1 MPFLWQNGLFQNT
14 LILNGE
20 QEDVFL
26 MENICIFIY
35 IVVFYKMCAADVQ

>member
-1 MPFLWQNGLFQNT
+1 MPFFWQNGLFQNT

-20 QEDVFL
+20 QADVFL
-26 MENICIFIY
+26 MENICIFID